1 MSVLIVNSAE
11 DQARRQRHK
20 SQEARLAHLAVE
32 GAGISPWEADV
43 LVDVVNE
50 VYFAEPEERPLQ
62 AGQMRYVCVAA
73 SEGAGWDEPRASHLK
88 LSHRTFA
95 FLLHPVTAHLSGSAL
110 IFPASSRSSKSA
122 SFASS

>member
-1 MSVLIVNSAE
+1 MSIPIVNSAE
-11 DQARRQRHK
+11 DQARRLRHK
-20 SQEARLAHLAVE
+20 SQESRLAHLAVE

-73 SEGAGWDEPRASHLK
+73 SEGAGKALKGCKQQTAAAQARAI
-88 LSHRTFA
+88 
-95 FLLHPVTAHLSGSAL
+95 SGL
-110 IFPASSRSSKSA
+110 
-122 SFASS
+122 SFATGTQGSVNG